1 MTKFISKNH
10 PKRNQFDILYRDIQ
24 DVLNAAYVYE
34 RRSHRS
40 GKKRTIKYLAY
51 VIKQKLN
58 REIPDVV
65 VIESIKE
72 MKRVWKEVSQNY
84 NEVADVDRDYY
95 VSIPSKAF
103 YRYISGGD
111 SNDIRRY
118 VMKVRLDEEFDE
130 IEVQIV

>member
-1 MTKFISKNH
+1 MKKIINRNH

-24 DVLNAAYVYE
+24 DVLNAAYIYE

-58 REIPDVV
+58 REIPYD
-65 VIESIKE
+65 IITESIKE
-72 MKRVWKEVSQNY
+72 MKRAWKEISNNY
-84 NEVADVDRDYY
+84 NEVADVDRNYY
-95 VSIPSKAF
+95 VSIPSKTF
-103 YRYISGGD
+103 YRYISGGN

-118 VMKVRLDEEFDE
+118 VMKVRLNEVFEE
-130 IEVQIV
+130 IEVQI